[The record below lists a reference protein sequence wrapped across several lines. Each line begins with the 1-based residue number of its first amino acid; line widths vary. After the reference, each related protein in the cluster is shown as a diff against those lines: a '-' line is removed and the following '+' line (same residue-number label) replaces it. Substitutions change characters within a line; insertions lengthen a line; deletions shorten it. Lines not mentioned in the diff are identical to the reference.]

1 MMNKEVWGEIEGF
14 PNHKISSLGRLKS
27 FGVKKEGVIIK
38 GFLDKDG
45 YRRHFMRYK
54 NKSKNKQAHR
64 LVAETFIPNP
74 ENKEQVNHKDGNKL
88 NNKVDNLE
96 WCSCQENITHA
107 CKTGLRKNKGEHN
120 AKAKLK
126 GYEVSQIKHALS
138 LGVKPKDLAKE
149 YGVTRPTIYGI
160 KNKKTWFGYNENLKI
175 KRLSNNAVLPKR
187 ANEFDSGLD
196 LYVSETVNI
205 PPHTTKLVKTDV
217 AIKLPYGYE
226 GQVRPRS
233 GKSLKT
239 KLRVALGTIDYTYH
253 KEIGI
258 ITDNTSD
265 KHIIVQKGERLAQ
278 LVVAPVSYMGVENVE
293 KFEEESDRGAYGST
307 GE

>member
-1 MMNKEVWGEIEGF
+1 MV
-14 PNHKISSLGRLKS
+14 
-27 FGVKKEGVIIK
+27 
-38 GFLDKDG
+38 
-45 YRRHFMRYK
+45 
-54 NKSKNKQAHR
+54 
-64 LVAETFIPNP
+64 
-74 ENKEQVNHKDGNKL
+74 NKL
-88 NNKVDNLE
+88 
-96 WCSCQENITHA
+96 
-107 CKTGLRKNKGEHN
+107 
-120 AKAKLK
+120 
-126 GYEVSQIKHALS
+126 QIKLLS
-138 LGVKPKDLAKE
+138 D
-149 YGVTRPTIYGI
+149 
-160 KNKKTWFGYNENLKI
+160 
-175 KRLSNNAVLPKR
+175 NATKPKR
-187 ANEFDSGLD
+187 ANPSDSGLD

-258 ITDNTSD
+258 ITDNISD
-265 KHIIVQKGERLAQ
+265 KPIIVQKGERLAQ
-278 LVVAPVSYMGVENVE
+278 LVVAPVSYIDVENVE